1 MKQTRTIESIRVA
14 VLPPKVD
21 GDDPDK
27 TLGTLALGVT
37 TWASFRLAEQFGMQV
52 QMPAG
57 RSNQN
62 SPAEPH
68 ERPTPAQRFEQVFA
82 PRPELTHCLAGR
94 MQSRP
99 EGGFH
104 LQWRV
109 VDTATEEEHSLPPV
123 EFAGESGP
131 EELAASLYA
140 AVESITGC
148 EAAEVALSGAD
159 WDLDDIATLELVL
172 MGEGLMV
179 WYMLGQGDAE
189 AAIDLMLEALRRAP
203 QSRDVECAIQSA
215 AFGIDRDSPSALI
228 MLVGKL
234 REAVVIS
241 PESDCLKALLGVIS
255 WDLRGNL
262 ALEDLRVILPPL
274 LDYIASQ
281 PAGKLARF
289 VYPIMAELYER
300 TNRRDIARQTRRDWA
315 LYFPADPDAL
325 FAVAEDLLS
334 QGRFEGAEALLRRS
348 LAADPDHIRSIL
360 GLTLILNDRGDREG
374 EARLLRRAAEL
385 APEKTY
391 IRSQLA
397 VALTKIGALDEADAL
412 LTRLVEEE
420 PENPDHLLALA
431 RVRRLNGD
439 LKAVDW
445 CLERVSHLRCNPEQ
459 LDFMRRER
467 LWQEAPR
474 AAEILESFRGRP
486 PAEDPAGRR
495 AELAD
500 AEELEQAVA
509 WVVNPLP
516 SEVWAAIGMV
526 RLRNGD
532 PEGGLA
538 ALRRAVAVNPGH
550 TGPRRLLTEALAER
564 GDLDEAVVH
573 ARKLVGDPDEL
584 SEEDSGF
591 RRLLILLNIL
601 FAMGR
606 DAEAAELVGRVL
618 HKFPYI
624 ESFEKLRDSML
635 KDGFMYVYNRKPAP
649 SSPVP

>member
-1 MKQTRTIESIRVA
+1 
-14 VLPPKVD
+14 
-21 GDDPDK
+21 
-27 TLGTLALGVT
+27 
-37 TWASFRLAEQFGMQV
+37 
-52 QMPAG
+52 
-57 RSNQN
+57 
-62 SPAEPH
+62 
-68 ERPTPAQRFEQVFA
+68 
-82 PRPELTHCLAGR
+82 
-94 MQSRP
+94 
-99 EGGFH
+99 
-104 LQWRV
+104 
-109 VDTATEEEHSLPPV
+109 
-123 EFAGESGP
+123 
-131 EELAASLYA
+131 
-140 AVESITGC
+140 
-148 EAAEVALSGAD
+148 
-159 WDLDDIATLELVL
+159 
-172 MGEGLMV
+172 
-179 WYMLGQGDAE
+179 
-189 AAIDLMLEALRRAP
+189 
-203 QSRDVECAIQSA
+203 
-215 AFGIDRDSPSALI
+215 
-228 MLVGKL
+228 
-234 REAVVIS
+234 
-241 PESDCLKALLGVIS
+241 
-255 WDLRGNL
+255 
-262 ALEDLRVILPPL
+262 
-274 LDYIASQ
+274 
-281 PAGKLARF
+281 
-289 VYPIMAELYER
+289 
-300 TNRRDIARQTRRDWA
+300 
-315 LYFPADPDAL
+315 
-325 FAVAEDLLS
+325 
-334 QGRFEGAEALLRRS
+334 
-348 LAADPDHIRSIL
+348 
-360 GLTLILNDRGDREG
+360 
-374 EARLLRRAAEL
+374 
-385 APEKTY
+385 
-391 IRSQLA
+391 
-397 VALTKIGALDEADAL
+397 
-412 LTRLVEEE
+412 
-420 PENPDHLLALA
+420 
-431 RVRRLNGD
+431 
-439 LKAVDW
+439 
-445 CLERVSHLRCNPEQ
+445 
-459 LDFMRRER
+459 MRRER